1 MYTTRKMKFSI
12 RDLFSKRDQIRRK
25 VWIWS
30 DLLKKS
36 LIENFISCGVVIPIL
51 QVKSEERSNVE

>member
-12 RDLFSKRDQIRRK
+12 RDVFSKRHQIRRK
-25 VWIWS
+25 VRISS

-36 LIENFISCGVVIPIL
+36 LMENFISCGMVIPIL
-51 QVKSEERSNVE
+51 QVKSEERINVE